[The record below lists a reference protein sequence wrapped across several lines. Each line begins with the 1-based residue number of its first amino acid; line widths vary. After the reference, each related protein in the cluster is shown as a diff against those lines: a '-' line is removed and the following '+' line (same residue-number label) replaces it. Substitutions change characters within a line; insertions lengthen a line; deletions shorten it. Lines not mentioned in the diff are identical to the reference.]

1 MLVSGLF
8 ESFLSVVELPEVE
21 LPLLVPDVLLELL
34 WLELPLEPL
43 FVVEL
48 LLLELVCL
56 VVFDVSFETLWC
68 VWFKESEQQLARLGI
83 LLVGLSAYIF
93 VSTFENKTEDKKR

>member
-43 FVVEL
+43 FVV
-48 LLLELVCL
+48 ELVCL

>member
-68 VWFKESEQQLARLGI
+68 IWFKESEQQLTELGI

-93 VSTFENKTEDKKR
+93 VTTFEKTEDKKR